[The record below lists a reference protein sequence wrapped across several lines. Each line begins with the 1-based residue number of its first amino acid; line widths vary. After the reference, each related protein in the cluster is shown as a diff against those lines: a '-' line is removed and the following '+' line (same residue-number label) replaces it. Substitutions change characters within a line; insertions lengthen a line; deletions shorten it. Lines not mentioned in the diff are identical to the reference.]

1 MQLYHNSQYGYIIIN
16 NRGQYNCGLE
26 KKEIKKHN
34 NKYCTELDKNLQ

>member
-26 KKEIKKHN
+26 KEIKKHN